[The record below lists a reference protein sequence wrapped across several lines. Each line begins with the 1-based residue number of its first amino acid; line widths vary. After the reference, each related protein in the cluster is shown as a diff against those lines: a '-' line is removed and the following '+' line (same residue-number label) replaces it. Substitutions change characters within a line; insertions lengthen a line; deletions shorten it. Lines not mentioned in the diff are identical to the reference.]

1 MPNFKEITAA
11 RLKAKRI
18 REVAVEFQRDRA
30 QREELLT
37 RIAAEEFKALAQMDI
52 LRTYG
57 LKAFTAKGKKEL
69 RRQSQVGRAA

>member
-1 MPNFKEITAA
+1 MPTCQQITAA

-30 QREELLT
+30 QREELLR

-52 LRTYG
+52 LRAYG
-57 LKAFTAKGKKEL
+57 ARAFTAKGKKEL